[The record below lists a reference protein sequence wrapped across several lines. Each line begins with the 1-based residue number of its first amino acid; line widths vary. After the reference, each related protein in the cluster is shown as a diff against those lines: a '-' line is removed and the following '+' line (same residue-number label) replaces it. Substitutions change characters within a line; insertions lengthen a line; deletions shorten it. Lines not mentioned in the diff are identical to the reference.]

1 LRTILVEQLKKR
13 CDMAKGFNINHIICS
28 SSQNPQD
35 EVMKLT
41 DENGADLVINA
52 APATAAVKLSFMLV
66 SKGGR
71 VSLFASVPKDNPVVD
86 IDANQIHYGQISV
99 FGASDSTAKNHAD
112 ALDLLASGQI
122 STDALITHRLKLE
135 EFFDGIDAIKNGEAL
150 KVVIN
155 P

>member
-1 LRTILVEQLKKR
+1 
-13 CDMAKGFNINHIICS
+13 MATDFNIDHIICS

-41 DENGADLVINA
+41 DGEGADLVVNA
-52 APATAAVKLSFMLV
+52 APATAAVKLAFSLV

-71 VSLFASVPKDNPVVD
+71 VSLFASVPKDNPIVD
-86 IDANQIHYGQISV
+86 INVNQIHYNQISV
-99 FGASDSTAKNHAD
+99 FGASDSTAKNHSD

-122 STDALITHRLKLE
+122 STDAIITHRLKLE
-135 EFFDGIDAIKNGEAL
+135 EFFDGINVIKNGEAL